1 MWKCWL
7 KEYTTTASLLF
18 SLKLIKEKLK
28 VGVLEQNV
36 QTISLLALLLLS
48 TRHFIIS
55 ILMINKKKNY
65 KKSIIYFLVLIVCP
79 RIVGLQMINSSL
91 AVDKSWLLMIPIF
104 FLLLFFFS
112 FKWWLVGLFC
122 CTSWSTGFELWNKF
136 NKKKDTLLCNHVVWR
151 VYEIWYKFI
160 TATI

>member
-1 MWKCWL
+1 
-7 KEYTTTASLLF
+7 LLF

-28 VGVLEQNV
+28 VGVLQQNV

-48 TRHFIIS
+48 TRHFIIC

-79 RIVGLQMINSSL
+79 RIVGLQMINNSSL
-91 AVDKSWLLMIPIF
+91 AVHKSWLLMIPIF
-104 FLLLFFFS
+104 FSFTFFFS

-122 CTSWSTGFELWNKF
+122 CTSWSTGFKLWNKF
-136 NKKKDTLLCNHVVWR
+136 NKKMILCYAITLSGEYMRSDTNS
-151 VYEIWYKFI
+151 
-160 TATI
+160 